1 MYDKLHFSWNLEEVF
16 KVIYLMVCKSYIRPF
31 LDLHFRHCVKTF
43 WVGNVPCLWDRRK
56 EKWGGLLQLMIT
68 EESVGTVGIFVCMY
82 CIKNVS
88 NYIYHKHIL
97 LSFVLYLHWKCFWF
111 FLKCANKTKIRSI
124 EEETLSDQETRKNEF
139 ARLHLISYRTL
150 TTAALGST
158 MTATASTTKTTPRT
172 EEERVMQNAKQTKN
186 FYAWLTSCFLAQLSP
201 HRQQPISRFVNIGRM

>member
-124 EEETLSDQETRKNEF
+124 EEETLSDQEARKNEF

>member
-1 MYDKLHFSWNLEEVF
+1 MFHF
-16 KVIYLMVCKSYIRPF
+16 IIR
-31 LDLHFRHCVKTF
+31 
-43 WVGNVPCLWDRRK
+43 
-56 EKWGGLLQLMIT
+56 
-68 EESVGTVGIFVCMY
+68 IFVGRNKQSPKKVLVWWVFLSVVCTVSKF
-82 CIKNVS
+82 KNVS

-97 LSFVLYLHWKCFWF
+97 LSFVLYLLWKCFCF
-111 FLKCANKTKIRSI
+111 FLKYINKTKIRSI
-124 EEETLSDQETRKNEF
+124 EEETLSDQEARKNEF

>member
-1 MYDKLHFSWNLEEVF
+1 MRWSTPINDHRRKCWYSGYFCLYVLYQKCFKLHIPQAHL
-16 KVIYLMVCKSYIRPF
+16 
-31 LDLHFRHCVKTF
+31 TF
-43 WVGNVPCLWDRRK
+43 ICIVPALK
-56 EKWGGLLQLMIT
+56 M
-68 EESVGTVGIFVCMY
+68 
-82 CIKNVS
+82 
-88 NYIYHKHIL
+88 
-97 LSFVLYLHWKCFWF
+97 FWF